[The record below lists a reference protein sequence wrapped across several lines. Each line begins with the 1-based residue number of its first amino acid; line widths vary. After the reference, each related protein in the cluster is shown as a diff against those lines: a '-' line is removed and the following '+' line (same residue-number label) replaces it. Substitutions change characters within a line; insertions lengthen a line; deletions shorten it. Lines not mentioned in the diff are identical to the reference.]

1 MISSVINQPTSV
13 VEKFNTIIKIH
24 KYRRLHEGQHLIPMT
39 MEVHGAPRRDMD
51 CFIREC
57 VRLLH
62 DRQLGGHLSMSFCIQ
77 FFRQHIN
84 IVLQHVLPFT
94 IERKIAFASDSLF

>member
-57 VRLLH
+57 VRLFH
-62 DRQLGGHLSMSFCIQ
+62 DKQSRDHLSLSFYIQ
-77 FFRQHIN
+77 FFRQRVN
-84 IVLQHVLPFT
+84 IIF
-94 IERKIAFASDSLF
+94 